1 MRFKTLLILPLLVA
15 SLQAASV
22 DDLTFTLNG
31 GGTEYSV
38 TDCVQSASL
47 GLSIPSTHSGLP
59 VTSIGSEAFSGCS
72 SLTNIVIPDSVTSI
86 GNRAFQHC
94 SGLIAITIPDSVTS
108 IGDYAFTYCTGLPNF
123 TIPDSVTSIGE
134 WAFSYCTGLTR
145 FTIGDSVTSIGEWAF
160 SYCTG
165 LTRFTIGDSV
175 TSIGE
180 WAFSGCSS
188 LNNDITIP
196 NSVTSIGEWAFSYC
210 TNLTRV
216 IFEGDAPTFGSN
228 VFSDSDS
235 VTVYYDF
242 SNSSWS
248 GTAAGRPATTILTFT
263 LNGDSTEYIVSDYLE
278 SVSGPLDIPSTYNG
292 LPVTA
297 IGSSAFKWCYLTSIS
312 IPDSVT
318 SIGSKAF
325 NYCRSL
331 SSITIGDSVTS
342 IGNRAFEFC
351 GSLTSIT
358 IPNSVTSIEEY
369 AFRYCSS
376 LTSITFEGDAPT
388 FGSNV
393 FSDSDSVTVYYYED
407 ITGFTTPTFQGRPS
421 QMLIRADTMPR
432 IPVLSID
439 SFYESFQLENIT
451 IDATPT
457 DGYPTTY
464 TYQWYFNGFP
474 IPSFLDGTSPT
485 YHIDGASSS
494 NGTWRVE
501 VTNDIGTTSAEFE
514 YRVFTDGDGDGLS
527 YYREHN
533 ILGTNPYLAD
543 SDSDGLND
551 YDEVNTHFTN
561 PLLADTDSDGLSDGD
576 EVNTYSSDPLDSDSD
591 DDGLLDGV
599 EVNTYSTDPNDTDSD
614 DDQLSDADEINTHLT
629 NPNLS
634 DTDGDQLSDYD
645 EIVTPSPTDPNNSD
659 SDDDGL
665 EDGAEIN
672 TYSSNPISADTSGDG
687 FTDGFLVSEG
697 FSPTTDYNALRTET
711 VNQILDLRIGSTMI
725 EVSDGKADITMTL
738 EETSDLSE
746 WSNADTSEKTI
757 EVDAPAGTRFYRFKM
772 TE

>member
-1 MRFKTLLILPLLVA
+1 MRLKSLLILPLLVA
-15 SLQAASV
+15 SLEAASFAHP
-22 DDLTFTLNG
+22 LFFTLNG
-31 GGTEYSV
+31 DGTEYSV
-38 TDCVQSASL
+38 TNCVQSASG
-47 GLSIPSTHSGLP
+47 GLYIPSTHSGLP

-72 SLTNIVIPDSVTSI
+72 SLTSIIIPDGVTSI

-94 SGLIAITIPDSVTS
+94 DSLPNITIPDSVTS
-108 IGDYAFTYCTGLPNF
+108 IGDYAFTYCTGLTSV
-123 TIPDSVTSIGE
+123 TIPDSVTSIGD
-134 WAFSYCTGLTR
+134 WAFDYCTDLTSV
-145 FTIGDSVTSIGEWAF
+145 TIGDSVTSIGEF
-160 SYCTG
+160 VFQNCTS
-165 LTRFTIGDSV
+165 LTSITIPDSV
-175 TSIGE
+175 TSIGDY
-180 WAFSGCSS
+180 AFQVCSGLTS
-188 LNNDITIP
+188 ITIP
-196 NSVTSIGEWAFSYC
+196 DSVTSIGRNAFSYC
-210 TNLTRV
+210 TSLTSV
-216 IFEGDAPTFGSN
+216 IFEGDAPTFGEE
-228 VFSDSDS
+228 VFNNSDS
-235 VTVYYDF
+235 VTVYYDS

-248 GTAAGRPATTILTFT
+248 DTVAGRPATTTLTFT
-263 LNGDSTEYIVSDYLE
+263 LNGDSTEYIVSDYL
-278 SVSGPLDIPSTYNG
+278 SSASGPLEIPSTYNG
-292 LPVTA
+292 LPVTS
-297 IGSSAFKWCYLTSIS
+297 IGRNAFYNCDGLTSIT
-312 IPDSVT
+312 IPNSVT
-318 SIGSKAF
+318 SIGSSAF
-325 NYCRSL
+325 QDCS
-331 SSITIGDSVTS
+331 
-342 IGNRAFEFC
+342 
-351 GSLTSIT
+351 SLTSIT
-358 IPNSVTSIEEY
+358 IPNSVTSIGEY
-369 AFRYCSS
+369 AFRFCSSLTSITIGDSVTSIGERAFQSCFS

-388 FGSNV
+388 FGLGV
-393 FSDSDSVTVYYYED
+393 FIYNNYSIIYYYSD
-407 ITGFTTPTFQGRPS
+407 VTGFTTPTFQGRPS
-421 QMLIRADTMPR
+421 QMLIREDTTPR

-457 DGYPTTY
+457 DGFPSTY

-485 YHIDGASSS
+485 YNIDGASSS

-527 YYREHN
+527 FYREHN

-551 YDEVNTHFTN
+551 YDEVNTHLTN
-561 PLLADTDSDGLSDGD
+561 PNVNDTDTDGLSDGD

-614 DDQLSDADEINTHLT
+614 DDQLTDADEIILHIT

-634 DTDGDQLSDYD
+634 DTDGDQLSDAD
-645 EIVTPSPTDPNNSD
+645 EIILHITNPNLSDTDG
-659 SDDDGL
+659 DGL

-711 VNQILDLRIGSTMI
+711 FNQILDLRIGSTMI
-725 EVSDGKADITMTL
+725 EVSGGKADITMTL
-738 EETSDLSE
+738 EETSDLSD
-746 WSNADTSEKTI
+746 WTNATTSEKTI
-757 EVDAPAGTRFYRFKM
+757 EVDASSGTRFYRFKM